1 MNNLRW
7 NFIYSFILSHRVLV
21 AWFEFVFFLMWSVKE
36 VFKQRLFC
44 LKQTKAAVFPSSR
57 RRCLKLLEQ
66 TAADSVQWEERE
78 RCLMTLSTQFSHLQ
92 RKKGHSEEISHR
104 VVYLRTC
111 ITMFLG
117 YSLTL
122 SPQFKTQ
129 NIHQALPNTDSFIH
143 WFIDWFRCASL
154 QTLEGWRH
162 RMVFFSWVFFGSW
175 QSCSCEKSPSAGGKR
190 SGKSCRI
197 LLILFLWLWDYF
209 FVHHS
214 ILNIG
219 KIHSTGLFH

>member
-162 RMVFFSWVFFGSW
+162 RMVFFSWVFS
-175 QSCSCEKSPSAGGKR
+175 SEVGKAAAVR
-190 SGKSCRI
+190 RVP
-197 LLILFLWLWDYF
+197 LLEEREAKNPAEFFWFFFCGYGTTFLYITVF
-209 FVHHS
+209 
-214 ILNIG
+214 
-219 KIHSTGLFH
+219 